1 MQFFTEAVN
10 VLKNSCNRVRR
21 RPSRFGV
28 LSISWRD
35 TATIIPAQ
43 SRRELNSSWLISWNK
58 KRKENAQSK
67 TVISGRLQEIN
78 CDFTRLVL

>member
-21 RPSRFGV
+21 RPRGLGCCQS
-28 LSISWRD
+28 LWRD

-43 SRRELNSSWLISWNK
+43 SRRELNSLWRAAAL
-58 KRKENAQSK
+58 
-67 TVISGRLQEIN
+67 
-78 CDFTRLVL
+78 C